1 MVVVIASAARFA
13 GSVLSFDSD
22 LGARKASLHPRL
34 YAFARLRRLKRYAT
48 FRVSSLFMRY
58 LFPWGY
64 ARRVRLVEPSRRALK
79 PFEVT
84 KLKRVTEGSQGP
96 AYVMLK
102 FIMKSVLANW
112 TPEQI
117 AIGKYGSRRGN
128 LPPRISKISS
138 VSNSWS

>member
-1 MVVVIASAARFA
+1 
-13 GSVLSFDSD
+13 
-22 LGARKASLHPRL
+22 
-34 YAFARLRRLKRYAT
+34 
-48 FRVSSLFMRY
+48 MRY

-84 KLKRVTEGSQGP
+84 KLKCVIEGSQGP

-117 AIGKYGSRRGN
+117 AIEKRWVATGN
-128 LPPRISKISS
+128 FAAEDLERIKRQQLLELDSYEIEYEQ
-138 VSNSWS
+138 